1 VSARR
6 PLKFGVTSRLAVIA
20 GIVTFAVLAG
30 TGTSYALWSATAQVS
45 STAKAATVSLTQ
57 TVAPSSTLG
66 VTYTS
71 SLLAAAGAVTV
82 TNTGTRSSAWS
93 LGVTGASTNSTT
105 FPGLVGL
112 SMGIVSA
119 TSGCTTS
126 TTLTSPVTG
135 VFGSSAVSIAGTVAA
150 GASVIVC
157 LKTSITAANVAANVS
172 KSVVATVTSTVTA
185 GTWSATSPAATF
197 TQQTPAQTTTTVS
210 HTAWYWIKTTL
221 NPVRCVQT
229 EYFRTAAGTPLWQED
244 CNSIADQEGNRNEYW
259 KFVPTSD
266 GYYRITSRNA
276 LTMGWSQAA
285 VGETNQSPRLS
296 ETTSTSGQW
305 LLSAN
310 SNGTTTFKLRSDLGM
325 CAALTGTSTALM
337 SYLTVIPCVAGNAS
351 QQFQIV
357 MLEIVV
363 PPAIVLTC
371 ADTDGWNAVLS
382 WPQLST
388 YKNNVVYRVKI
399 DGTVMTGG
407 YSRATGNDTNLQFS
421 HDNAALYAYGTGTHA
436 IVVEQ
441 SVFGGEW
448 TVTGTGTLKIANN
461 APKLQCH

>member
-6 PLKFGVTSRLAVIA
+6 PLRLGLSSRLAVIA

-45 STAKAATVSLTQ
+45 STAKAATVSVTQ
-57 TVAPSSTLG
+57 TAVSGSTLDITYSSTA
-66 VTYTS
+66 
-71 SLLAAAGAVTV
+71 LAAAGAYTV
-82 TNTGTRSSAWS
+82 KNTGSRSSTWS
-93 LGVTGASTNSTT
+93 LGATGASTNSTT
-105 FPGLVGL
+105 FAGLVTVAL
-112 SMGIVSA
+112 GIV

-126 TTLTSPVTG
+126 TSLVSPVTG
-135 VFGSSAVSIAGTVAA
+135 VFGSTAVAISGTLAA

-185 GTWSATSPAATF
+185 GTWSATSAAATF
-197 TQQTPAQTTTTVS
+197 TQQTPAQTTTAVS
-210 HTAWYWIKTTL
+210 NTAWYWIKTTL

-229 EYFRTAAGTPLWQED
+229 EYYGQTSGTPLWQEN
-244 CNSIADQEGNRNEYW
+244 CNTIAEQESNKNEYW

-276 LTMGWSQAA
+276 TTMGWSKSAA
-285 VGETNQSPRLS
+285 GEANQYLRMSD
-296 ETTSTSGQW
+296 TTATTGQW

-310 SNGTTTFKLRSDLGM
+310 ANGTTTFKLRSDLTL
-325 CAALTGTSTALM
+325 CAAVTGAGTAVM
-337 SYLTVIPCVAGNAS
+337 VYLTVIPCVANNAA

-357 MLEIVV
+357 MLEVVV
-363 PPAIVLTC
+363 PPAVTLTC
-371 ADTDGWNAVLS
+371 SDSGGWNAVFG
-382 WPQLST
+382 WPILTSYT
-388 YKNNVVYRVKI
+388 GNVVYRVRM
-399 DGTVMTGG
+399 DGVVMVGG
-407 YSRATGNDTNLQFS
+407 YTRATGYDPNLQFS
-421 HDNAALYAYGTGTHA
+421 HDDATLYSHGIGTHS

-448 TVTGTGTLKIANN
+448 TVTGTGTLVMTNS